1 MSFVEFLLEYYL
13 YIMAVLVV
21 LIVGV
26 IGFLV
31 DSKNKERKAKN
42 VSSSENIN
50 DNATQTIDVS
60 ALNGNLDQN
69 NAVSMNN
76 NEVINQQPT
85 AVAMPV
91 NGEVVVEQPQMVNSE
106 SLVNSV
112 DSNNGFSASNMGGG
126 TVVEP
131 VNVNNGF
138 GNVSQNVEPVM
149 PEIVNVNNE
158 VNSVGS
164 LGQNLSSNMSSVG
177 VNLQNGN
184 MATENSNVLD
194 QNVNS
199 VMNNGVNV
207 NQGLGS
213 MLNSGVGIMDNNN
226 QSSVIG
232 GQNLQPIMQNQNV
245 NSVPVQAV
253 QTPVDVVNNQNLVEN
268 VVSGNSM
275 VSNFNSNINNVQG
288 AQSMMQDSVVNPL
301 GFEPVINNNS
311 NFMQGNSGMMGQEV
325 QSNVGI
331 GMNQNMV
338 ANSYQNGLGNGQVVQ
353 NTYGVSNPTNNTVQ
367 GNGAVVTSDGAQ
379 PFDIS
384 SMFANNK

>member
-112 DSNNGFSASNMGGG
+112 DSNNGFSASNMGVG

-131 VNVNNGF
+131 
-138 GNVSQNVEPVM
+138 
-149 PEIVNVNNE
+149 VNVNNE

-226 QSSVIG
+226 QSNVMG

-253 QTPVDVVNNQNLVEN
+253 QMPVDVVNNQNLVEN

-301 GFEPVINNNS
+301 GFEPVVNNNS